1 MRFLTKLLNRRGIEG
16 WPFIRQHWLS
26 EHKNIA
32 INKKYVWN
40 KSGTFSFVYNTVPE
54 GQTMYT
60 KQKCKDGLRGA
71 CFELVN
77 AAGQAEVSRTI
88 SICL

>member
-1 MRFLTKLLNRRGIEG
+1 MY
-16 WPFIRQHWLS
+16 
-26 EHKNIA
+26 A
-32 INKKYVWN
+32 
-40 KSGTFSFVYNTVPE
+40 VPE

-77 AAGQAEVSRTI
+77 AAGQAEVSRSMVNYFSFTVFI
-88 SICL
+88 KSRYLNSLLIWARMVLFVNND